1 LWNQVQT
8 GPYLLEKGAGM
19 KPIKNKML
27 NTCREIA
34 GVLFFVTVLQ
44 VGLVQAYFVP
54 TGSMEGTI
62 LPGELVIADKA
73 TLGPRTP
80 DWIGIPWTGIG
91 VPVPALKLPGFRS
104 VRQGDIVVVRTPAD
118 RHVPYVKR
126 VVALG
131 GQVVAV
137 RDKALFVDGELF
149 PRPEK
154 EQHVDPATC
163 PPGSRSYGISPALG
177 NRDNWGPYRVPEGQ
191 VFLMGD
197 NRDVSVDS
205 RYFGPVP
212 VSNII
217 GCARVIAFSFDKDSD
232 IPLYKRPRPGRWM
245 TLVD

>member
-1 LWNQVQT
+1 M
-8 GPYLLEKGAGM
+8 KISKKAFFGAV
-19 KPIKNKML
+19 
-27 NTCREIA
+27 REIL
-34 GVLFFVTVLQ
+34 GVIILVTVVQ

-62 LPGELVIADKA
+62 LPGELVVADKA

-80 DWIGIPWTGIG
+80 DWIGIPWTDIGI
-91 VPVPALKLPGFRS
+91 PIPAIKFPGLRQ

-131 GQVVAV
+131 GQVVQI
-137 RDKALFVDGELF
+137 RDKILLVDGVPF

-154 EQHVDPATC
+154 EQHSDPTTC
-163 PPGSRSYGISPALG
+163 PPGVRSYGIHPELG
-177 NRDNWGPYRVPEGQ
+177 NRDNWGPYRVPVDH

-197 NRDVSVDS
+197 NRDNSVDS

-212 VSNII
+212 ATNII
-217 GCARVIAFSFDKDSD
+217 GRARLVALSFDKDSD
-232 IPLYKRPRPGRWM
+232 IPLYRRPRLNRM
-245 TLVD
+245 VSLID